1 VTSGLSRRT
10 VADPVKP
17 SINVT
22 PLVDVV
28 LVLLIIFMVV
38 VPQLAQDVPLDLPG
52 IFNPDAEVK
61 SGPPFRVSI
70 PRAGEY
76 YYESERLDLDGLIG
90 RLEAEHAA
98 APQRRI
104 VLRADAGLRYAA
116 VREVQHRLQE
126 VGFPGMSFEVTKRHR
141 WDESQEIAQR

>member
-1 VTSGLSRRT
+1 MRRRKQRAAAG
-10 VADPVKP
+10 VIAPEM
-17 SINVT
+17 NVT

-38 VPQLAQDVPLDLPG
+38 VPQLAQDVPLELPG
-52 IFNPDAEVK
+52 IFNPDPDTK

-76 YYESERLDLDGLIG
+76 FIDSQPYDLEALVA
-90 RLEAEHAA
+90 RLEADHAA
-98 APQRRI
+98 EPQRRI
-104 VLRADAGLRYAA
+104 VLRADAGLRYAI
-116 VREVQHRLQE
+116 VREVQQRLQE

-141 WDESQEIAQR
+141 WEEQ